1 MTQTWDPVAY
11 INEPRWQE
19 SRLGL
24 ERIQDLLERLGR
36 PQDRLHFVHV
46 AGTNGKGSTCAYI
59 AQIMQCAGYKTGLFT
74 SPYIETFEER
84 IRVNGENITMDELSS
99 ATLEVKEKAEEQAAE
114 TGDHPTEF
122 ELMWAVA
129 LVHFARV
136 GCEIVVAEVGLGG
149 RFDATNVIENPE
161 VCVITRIGLDHTSL
175 LGDTVEAIAREKAG
189 IVKPGSRVISWP
201 QETEA
206 MMAIREICREQGAEL
221 TTVLTPRVDAGR
233 VTRDGEWENAA
244 GELLTGQPQRKFL
257 LAENAGVICLTT
269 RLLGSY
275 QPSNAYMAICAV
287 RALAAAGWDRL
298 TDEAV
303 REGVATT
310 SWPGRFE
317 LVSESPAIFV
327 DGGHNPQGAQVLV
340 ESLEN
345 VLPDHRVVFLM
356 GVLADKDYPDMIRT
370 VLPKAQAFVTVAP
383 PVPRK
388 LDAANL
394 AQEIRAIMSEA
405 GAVEEDAAEGAESS
419 EGAVAEGAAAEIP
432 VCVGES
438 FADGLDRALELAGS
452 EGVVCAF
459 GSLYSVSC
467 VKDAVRK
474 KLS

>member
-1 MTQTWDPVAY
+1 MTWDPVAY

-24 ERIQDLLERLGR
+24 ERIQELLERLGR
-36 PQDRLHFVHV
+36 PQDKLRFVHV

-59 AQIMQCAGYKTGLFT
+59 AQIMRCAGYKTGLFT

-84 IRVNGENITMDELSS
+84 IRVNDENISMDDLST

-129 LVHFARV
+129 LVHFARME
-136 GCEIVVAEVGLGG
+136 CEIVVAEVGLGG
-149 RFDATNVIENPE
+149 RFDATNIIESPE

-175 LGDTVEAIAREKAG
+175 LGDTAEAIAREKAG
-189 IVKPGSRVISWP
+189 IVKPGCRVISWP

-206 MMAIREICREQGAEL
+206 MMAIREICREQGAKL
-221 TTVLTPRVDAGR
+221 TVALTPRVDEGH
-233 VTRDGEWENAA
+233 VMWDGEWENAA
-244 GELLTGQPQRKFL
+244 GELLAGQPQRKFL
-257 LAENAGVICLTT
+257 ITEDAGLICMTT

-275 QPSNAYMAICAV
+275 QPSNAYVAICTV
-287 RALAAAGWDRL
+287 RALADAGWDRL

-303 REGVATT
+303 REGVAKT

-340 ESLEN
+340 ESLQN

-356 GVLADKDYPDMIRT
+356 GVLADKAYPEMIRT
-370 VLPKAQAFVTVAP
+370 VLPLAQAFVTVTP

-388 LDAANL
+388 LSAL
-394 AQEIRAIMSEA
+394 ELGQEILSIMRED
-405 GAVEEDAAEGAESS
+405 GCEE
-419 EGAVAEGAAAEIP
+419 VP
-432 VCVGES
+432 VWVGDD
-438 FADGLDRALELAGS
+438 FADGLDRALHLAGP

-467 VKDAVRK
+467 VKDAVRN
-474 KLS
+474 KLR